1 MSLTRVPI
9 KDFRGGLNTRDSPF
23 ELQANES
30 PDLSNVTISA
40 LVGQLEA
47 RKGKTRYDISGL
59 PNETVDYAKQ
69 VVLGGT
75 GKRALMLSINGS
87 IWFCNP
93 AGEVKKL
100 FAGTAGTV
108 WDFEVYADAAFKD
121 WVYCQN
127 GIDLP
132 QKWDAEAVATVEW
145 KATVGGIPR
154 GGIITVW
161 ENRMFISGEPAHP
174 QRLFFSEFGDPE
186 ATLKEYGFIDVRGE
200 EDDLDTVRDIH
211 VLGARL
217 IVLKRRSVFFISS
230 AVTMAN
236 RRIGGPGV
244 WDRFQTVELEDK
256 LYFFNPQGI
265 WSTGGV
271 EVSMESGSINNYF
284 PKNLNKV
291 ALSTARL
298 ITTKDTYPR
307 LMLSVATGVNITPD
321 TLIEMVPHINF
332 RRIGGRRYLL
342 LPAFFLHT
350 LPASALAT
358 WNPTGTEE
366 LLIGAGQPLPTAG
379 KTTFPSVSPI
389 TDSFERANENPLN
402 NGGKWVKFKT
412 VSPPTLIGDQIL
424 ALNGGARWAPEEF
437 TSPSVEIQISRY
449 SQTEE
454 CAVILCAC
462 VGATEGFLNGYTAIF
477 NKGPLKTSKT
487 TLSIQKI
494 VAGAVTGLTAISLPH
509 SLEVGTRVGMTV
521 LEGKIKVWWNVA
533 GKGWELLAEVADASF
548 TKGYSALAMESESGI
563 LGLSNFRTAA
573 ITLPARRLS
582 SLFTSTTDEG
592 AEITAYWHSSWMPL
606 QGDEPKERIRR
617 LNVELS
623 GDGVLD
629 VFIDFSELP
638 RFSSTVPKGE
648 AEGSEYR
655 FARVRPETFGR
666 FHSIKLRSLAGGQP
680 FLVNAMEI
688 VYRGGKEH

>member
-1 MSLTRVPI
+1 MPI

-47 RKGKTRYDISGL
+47 RKGKTRYDVSGL

-69 VVLGGT
+69 CVVGNT
-75 GKRALMLSINGS
+75 GKRALMLSINGN

-100 FAGTAGTV
+100 HAGTAGTV

-121 WVYCQN
+121 WIYCQN
-127 GIDLP
+127 GFDTP
-132 QKWDAEAVATVEW
+132 QKWDAEAAATVEW
-145 KATVGGIPR
+145 KATIGAIPNGGVIC
-154 GGIITVW
+154 VW
-161 ENRMFISGEPAHP
+161 ENRMFVAQN
-174 QRLFFSEFGDPE
+174 QRIYFSEFGDPE
-186 ATLKEYGFIDVRGE
+186 ATVKEYGFVDVRGE
-200 EDDLDTVRDIH
+200 EDDLDNIQDLH

-244 WDRFQTVELEDK
+244 WGRFQTVELEDK

-284 PKNLNKV
+284 PKHLNKA
-291 ALSTARL
+291 ALGTARL
-298 ITTKDTYPR
+298 IATRDTYPR
-307 LMLSVATGVNITPD
+307 LMLSVATGANTVPD

-366 LLIGAGQPLPTAG
+366 LLIGTGQGSNATAG
-379 KTTFPSVSPI
+379 KTTFPGMAI
-389 TDSFERANENPLN
+389 TDSFERGNENPL
-402 NGGKWVKFKT
+402 
-412 VSPPTLIGDQIL
+412 S
-424 ALNGGARWAPEEF
+424 NGGAWVKGGSGVSDQLILSSDAVTFLRSAFTAAGRYTASGEVTAPA
-437 TSPSVEIQISRY
+437 VEIEIITIPAESSFQVELY
-449 SQTEE
+449 
-454 CAVILCAC
+454 AC
-462 VGATEGFLNGYTAIF
+462 VKAEAEFLNGYKVVF
-477 NKGPLKTSKT
+477 NSNGEIL
-487 TLSIQKI
+487 IQRRI
-494 VAGAVTGLTAISLPH
+494 AGAIVNFGPFITGKPLVAHMRLG
-509 SLEVGTRVGMTV
+509 VTV
-521 LEGKIKVWWNVA
+521 LEGKIKVWWNIA
-533 GKGWELLAEVADASF
+533 GKGWELIAEAADATY
-548 TKGYSALAMESESGI
+548 TKGYSG
-563 LGLSNFRTAA
+563 LGLFQISTEHPRLLTGINFRTAA
-573 ITLPARRLS
+573 ITATATRLS

-592 AEITAYWHSSWMPL
+592 TEITAYWHSSWMSL

-617 LNVELS
+617 LNVELQ

-629 VFIDFSELP
+629 VFTDFSELP
-638 RFSSTVPKGE
+638 RFSSTIPKGA

-680 FLVNAMEI
+680 FLVNAMEV

>member
-1 MSLTRVPI
+1 MPI

-47 RKGKTRYDISGL
+47 RKGKTRYDVSGL
-59 PNETVDYAKQ
+59 PETEKIDYAKQ
-69 VVLGGT
+69 VVVGT
-75 GKRALMLSINGS
+75 EKRALMLSINGS
-87 IWFCNP
+87 IWFCNA

-100 FAGTAGTV
+100 FKGTAGSIWNFT
-108 WDFEVYADAAFKD
+108 VYADAAFKD

-127 GIDLP
+127 GVDLP

-186 ATLKEYGFIDVRGE
+186 ATVKEYGFIDVRGE

-284 PKNLNKV
+284 PKHLNK
-291 ALSTARL
+291 AAFSAARL
-298 ITTKDTYPR
+298 IATKDTYPR
-307 LMLSVATGVNITPD
+307 LMLSVATGVNTSPD

-366 LLIGAGQPLPTAG
+366 LLVGAGQASSTAG
-379 KTTFPSVSPI
+379 KTSFPVLGIS
-389 TDSFERANENPLN
+389 DSFERADENPL
-402 NGGKWVKFKT
+402 
-412 VSPPTLIGDQIL
+412 S
-424 ALNGGARWAPEEF
+424 NGGAWVKLTAGESLILKSLLATFKKIGFSSDGRFSAGGEITAPMVEAEVVTLPSNSSWQLSLYCCLKAEELF
-437 TSPSVEIQISRY
+437 N
-449 SQTEE
+449 
-454 CAVILCAC
+454 
-462 VGATEGFLNGYTAIF
+462 NGYRAVFQANGELLI
-477 NKGPLKTSKT
+477 NKK
-487 TLSIQKI
+487 
-494 VAGAVTGLTAISLPH
+494 VAGVNTILSLTFLPKSLP
-509 SLEVGTRVGMTV
+509 ENTRVGMTV

-533 GKGWELLAEVADASF
+533 GKGWEQIAEVADGSF
-548 TKGYSALAMESESGI
+548 TKGWSG
-563 LGLSNFRTAA
+563 LGMSQISNEFPGTITVRNFRTGAIPA
-573 ITLPARRLS
+573 ITNRLS
-582 SLFTSTTDEG
+582 SLFAGTTDEG
-592 AEITAYWHSSWMPL
+592 AEITAYWHSSWMSL

-617 LNVELS
+617 LNVELQ

-629 VFIDFSELP
+629 VFTDFSELP
-638 RFSSTVPKGE
+638 RFSSTIPKGA

-655 FARVRPETFGR
+655 FQRVRPETFGR

>member
-1 MSLTRVPI
+1 MPI

-30 PDLSNVTISA
+30 PDLSNVTVSA

-47 RKGKTRYDISGL
+47 RKGKTRYDVSGL
-59 PNETVDYAKQ
+59 PETEKIDYAKQ
-69 VVLGGT
+69 VVVGT
-75 GKRALMLSINGS
+75 EKRALMLSINGS
-87 IWFCNP
+87 IWFCNA

-100 FAGTAGTV
+100 FKGTAGSIWNFT
-108 WDFEVYADAAFKD
+108 VYADAAFKD

-127 GIDLP
+127 GVDLP
-132 QKWDAEAVATVEW
+132 QKWDAEAAATVEW

-154 GGIITVW
+154 GSIITVW

-174 QRLFFSEFGDPE
+174 QRIFFSEFGDPE
-186 ATLKEYGFIDVRGE
+186 ATIKEYGFIDVRGE

-265 WSTGGV
+265 WTTGGV

-284 PKNLNKV
+284 PKHLNKAV
-291 ALSTARL
+291 FSAARL
-298 ITTKDTYPR
+298 IATKDTYPR
-307 LMLSVATGVNITPD
+307 LMLSVATGVNTSPD

-350 LPASALAT
+350 LPAQALAT

-366 LLIGAGQPLPTAG
+366 LLIGAGFANSTAG
-379 KTTFPSVSPI
+379 KTSFPVLAI
-389 TDSFERANENPLN
+389 TDSFERANENPLSNAGAWVQFNGATRPKLLENVVTPSAFAIN
-402 NGGKWVKFKT
+402 NCTRYTPGGEITNPAVELEFLKG
-412 VSPPTLIGDQIL
+412 SSEPLESATL
-424 ALNGGARWAPEEF
+424 
-437 TSPSVEIQISRY
+437 Y
-449 SQTEE
+449 
-454 CAVILCAC
+454 AC
-462 VGATEGFLNGYTAIF
+462 LGATEAFNNGYEAKFQT
-477 NKGPLKTSKT
+477 KGNELILRKKVGGIE
-487 TLSIQKI
+487 TLLGGSPIILPKFL
-494 VAGAVTGLTAISLPH
+494 APGTRLGLT
-509 SLEVGTRVGMTV
+509 VF
-521 LEGKIKVWWNVA
+521 EGKIKVWWNVS
-533 GKGWELLAEVADASF
+533 GKGWEVLLEAADASF
-548 TKGYSALAMESESGI
+548 TKGFSGI
-563 LGLSNFRTAA
+563 AVSQLETATQPMSVINFRTGA
-573 ITLPARRLS
+573 IPTITNRLS
-582 SLFTSTTDEG
+582 TLFTGTTDEG
-592 AEITAYWHSSWMPL
+592 AEIAAYWHSSWMSL

-617 LNVELS
+617 LNVELQ

-629 VFIDFSELP
+629 VFTDFSELP
-638 RFSSTVPKGE
+638 RFSSTIPKGA

-655 FARVRPETFGR
+655 FQRVRPETFGR